1 MLNILIFLSIIFPV
15 LAGAYAFTQRDEAA
29 RKKLVLVTSGVVV
42 LAALGIALFSPGRVA
57 LGEGVAAALRWP
69 VFILDLALLCLIIYI
84 GWKRRHRR
92 ILYLASIQLIGLL
105 LMEFFMH
112 SRGDM
117 AAPAF
122 VVDSLSATLVLVISV
137 IGSLIIYYALGYM
150 KVHEEHL
157 HLQESKQPRFFAV
170 MLLFLGAMNGLVLS
184 DDLSWLFLFWEV
196 TTICSFL
203 LISHDGTE
211 EADKNAARA
220 LWMGTAGGVAF
231 VFALLYLLQAVGTLS
246 LVTLREKVSALGEI
260 RADLI
265 LVPMVALCFAAFT
278 KSALL
283 PFQKWLTGA
292 MVAPTPVSA
301 LLHSSTMVKAGVY
314 LVLRLSPLYQGAFVS
329 SMLAICGA
337 FTFIGAA
344 ALAAGQSNGK
354 KIMAYSTISN
364 LGLIFACAGINT
376 PASLAAGMMLLI
388 FHAVSKALLFLC
400 VGTIEQRIGSRDI
413 EDMRG
418 LFQVMPKTA
427 LITTFGI
434 ITMML
439 PPFGMLLAKWMSL
452 EAAVE
457 ATMAMP
463 LIVGM
468 LALGSALTVL
478 FWARW
483 AGILL
488 GSAEPR
494 LRVPFEYQDP
504 TVSFTLSGLCWMV
517 ALFSFF
523 SPMVYA
529 WLVKPAVIAM
539 AGADSPLLYEV
550 YARGIGNSYGLFAI
564 YPIYAVIALG
574 FWYAWRQTVR
584 SGAAGTVLPYMGGVQ
599 ATQNGK
605 VGFTGPMKTFVEAKS
620 SNYYIA
626 TLFGE
631 DKITRNLNI
640 VAIALLLILVG
651 GVMQ

>member
-15 LAGAYAFTQRDEAA
+15 LAGAYAFTQRDEAV
-29 RKKLVLVTSGVVV
+29 RKKLVVVTSCVVV
-42 LAALGIALFSPGRVA
+42 LSALGIAICTPARVA
-57 LGEGVAAALRWP
+57 LDEGVAAALRWP
-69 VFILDLALLCLIIYI
+69 IFLLDLALLCLIIYI
-84 GWKRRHRR
+84 GWQRRHRR
-92 ILYLASIQLIGLL
+92 ILYLASIQFIGLL

-112 SRGDM
+112 YKGDM
-117 AAPAF
+117 TTPAF
-122 VVDSLSATLVLVISV
+122 IVDSLSATLVLVISI
-137 IGSLIIYYALGYM
+137 IGSLIIYYGLGYM

-157 HLQESKQPRFFAV
+157 HLEESRQPRFFAV

-203 LISHDGTE
+203 LISHDKTE
-211 EADKNAARA
+211 EANANAVRA
-220 LWMGTAGGVAF
+220 LWMGTAGGVSF
-231 VFALLYLLQAVGTLS
+231 VFALLYLLQATGTLS
-246 LVTLREKVSALGEI
+246 LITLREKVSVLGEI
-260 RADLI
+260 RPDLI

-314 LVLRLSPLYQGAFVS
+314 LVLRLSPLYQGEFVS
-329 SMLAICGA
+329 SMLAICGS

-344 ALAAGQSNGK
+344 ALAAGQSNSK
-354 KIMAYSTISN
+354 KILAYSTISN

-418 LFQVMPKTA
+418 LFKIMPRTA

-452 EAAVE
+452 ESAVK
-457 ATMAMP
+457 ATLAMP

-494 LRVPFEYQDP
+494 LRVPFEYQEQ
-504 TVSFTLSGLCWMV
+504 TISFSMKGLCWMV

-523 SPMVYA
+523 SPLLYA
-529 WLVKPAVIAM
+529 WLVKPAVVAM
-539 AGADSPLLYEV
+539 AGPTSPLLYEV

-584 SGAAGTVLPYMGGVQ
+584 SGVAGTVLPYMGGVQ
-599 ATQNGK
+599 AAKGDT
-605 VGFTGPMKTFVEAKS
+605 VGFTGPMKSFVEAKS
-620 SNYYIA
+620 SNYYLA
-626 TLFGE
+626 SLFGE
-631 DKITRNLNI
+631 ANITRNLNI
-640 VAIALLLILVG
+640 VAIALLIILLG

>member
-1 MLNILIFLSIIFPV
+1 MLNFLIFLSIIFPL
-15 LAGAYAFTQRDEAA
+15 LAGGYAFMQPSEAK
-29 RKKLVLVTSGVVV
+29 RKKLVIITSCVVI
-42 LAALGIALFSPGRVA
+42 LAAFGIAICSPAMVA
-57 LGEGVAAALRWP
+57 LDEGVAVALRWP
-69 VFILDLALLCLIIYI
+69 IFILDLGLLCLILYI
-84 GWKRRHRR
+84 GWKRRHQRL
-92 ILYLASIQLIGLL
+92 LYLASIQFVGLL

-112 SRGDM
+112 SKGDM

-122 VVDSLSATLVLVISV
+122 VVDSLSATLLLVVSV
-137 IGSLIIYYALGYM
+137 IGSLIIYYALAYM

-157 HLQESKQPRFFAV
+157 HLEQSKQPRFFAI
-170 MLLFLGAMNGLVLS
+170 MFLFLGAMNGLVLS

-211 EADKNAARA
+211 EANRNATRA

-231 VFALLYLLQAVGTLS
+231 VFALLYLLQANGILS
-246 LVTLREKVSALGEI
+246 LVTLREKVTVLNEI
-260 RADLI
+260 KPDLI
-265 LVPMVALCFAAFT
+265 LVPLVALCFAAFT

-283 PFQKWLTGA
+283 PFQRWLTGA

-301 LLHSSTMVKAGVY
+301 LLHSSTMVKVGVY
-314 LVLRLSPLYQGAFVS
+314 LVLRLAPLYQGTFVS
-329 SMLAICGA
+329 SMLALCGA
-337 FTFIGAA
+337 FTFIAAA

-418 LFQVMPKTA
+418 LFKIMPKTA

-434 ITMML
+434 LSMML

-452 EAAVE
+452 ESAVE
-457 ATMAMP
+457 ATMGMP
-463 LIVGM
+463 LLVGM

-478 FWARW
+478 FWGRW

-488 GSAEPR
+488 GSVEPR
-494 LRVPFEYQDP
+494 LRIPYEHQAQP
-504 TVSFTLSGLCWMV
+504 ISFSLSGLCWMV

-523 SPMVYA
+523 SPLLYA
-529 WLVKPAVIAM
+529 WLVKPAVAAM
-539 AGADSPLLYEV
+539 TDPASPLLYDV
-550 YARGIGNSYGLFAI
+550 YLRGIGNSYGLFAI
-564 YPIYAVIALG
+564 YPIYAVIAIG
-574 FWYAWRQTVR
+574 FWYAWRQTIR
-584 SGAAGTVLPYMGGVQ
+584 SGTAGTVLPYMGGVQ
-599 ATQNGK
+599 ATQGDK
-605 VGFTGPMKTFVEAKS
+605 VGFTGPMKGFVEAKS
-620 SNYYIA
+620 SNYYLES
-626 TLFGE
+626 LFGE
-631 DKITRNLNI
+631 DRVTRPMNL
-640 VAIALLLILVG
+640 VAIAMLLILLG